1 MNILLICNA
10 GMSTGIMKMRL
21 EDELKKRNLEGSV
34 NAVPLIELDDYIET
48 AEVFLLGPQIRFAK
62 DDVAAKAGD
71 KLTMVIAPQ
80 DFGGMNAKK
89 VMDDILSSE
98 GAP

>member
-10 GMSTGIMKMRL
+10 GMSTGLMRLRL
-21 EDELKKRNLEGSV
+21 EDELKRRGIEGSV
-34 NAVPLIELDDYIET
+34 NAVPLVELDDYIES

-62 DDVAAKAGD
+62 DDVAAKAGN

-80 DFGGMNAKK
+80 DFGAMNAKK
-89 VMDDILSSE
+89 VMDDII
-98 GAP
+98 GNGVNV